1 MRSDSSNVKTLCIE
15 TARPSESNPAP
26 TLALVAGTV
35 TVTIYPAPLLS
46 LPSLLHGQCDLA
58 AQHFD
63 FLRDSGNIRRRGG
76 IDQIG
81 GLAVVFK
88 DHMART
94 GHAGQQRRRHTG
106 HAQIPRVGVPVREQN
121 GVNWDL
127 GMYMSGFFPC
137 MMFGIPGAALAMVQT
152 AKNKKA
158 AIGLVVSAVR
168 MAGGTP
174 SSSPPSVSATA
185 SLWAMWA

>member
-35 TVTIYPAPLLS
+35 TVTIYPAPLS
-46 LPSLLHGQCDLA
+46 VFQLLHGQRDLA

-81 GLAVVFK
+81 GLAVVLK
-88 DHMART
+88 DTWPAPAT
-94 GHAGQQRRRHTG
+94 LGSSTAATPVTRRYHG
-106 HAQIPRVGVPVREQN
+106 
-121 GVNWDL
+121 
-127 GMYMSGFFPC
+127 
-137 MMFGIPGAALAMVQT
+137 
-152 AKNKKA
+152 
-158 AIGLVVSAVR
+158 
-168 MAGGTP
+168 
-174 SSSPPSVSATA
+174 
-185 SLWAMWA
+185 